1 MKQIVVGIPK
11 ALLFYY
17 EKDLWI
23 PFFERLGIR
32 TLISNSTNKDILLKG
47 ENLSIDEAC
56 FSLKIYLGHVE
67 NLIGKCDYIFIP
79 RMFSIKK
86 GEQVCTNFN
95 CLYDL
100 VHNLY
105 PKQKFIHYNIDVEK
119 GKKEALAYIS
129 LGRQLG
135 FSYLASYQAY
145 LFAKE
150 EQRKTNLEKL
160 YEQEKK
166 LNSKNMKVLLASH
179 SYNLYDSYISEKIV
193 SYLNDKNIEI
203 IYSDIFDDRMIDQE
217 CREISSDV
225 HWTHSKKLLAA
236 INYYEPFVNGIIFLS
251 SFPCGPDS
259 LTMEM
264 VKRKVVCPILFL
276 IVENE
281 FSETGVETRLESF
294 FDILCNKQEVNYE
307 RNY

>member
-1 MKQIVVGIPK
+1 MKQIIVGIPR

-23 PFFERLGIR
+23 PFFKRLGIQ
-32 TLISNSTNKDILLKG
+32 TVISDCTNKDILQKG
-47 ENLSIDEAC
+47 ERESIDEAC
-56 FSLKIYLGHVE
+56 FSLKIYLGHVN
-67 NLIGKCDYIFIP
+67 NLIDKCDYIFIP
-79 RMFSIKK
+79 RLFSIKK

-119 GKKEALAYIS
+119 GKNESLAYIH
-129 LGRQLG
+129 LGKQLG
-135 FSYLASYQAY
+135 FSYLTSFKAY
-145 LFAKE
+145 RFAKE
-150 EQRKTNLEKL
+150 EQKKLELEKIK
-160 YEQEKK
+160 EQEKK
-166 LNSKNMKVLLASH
+166 LESKKLKVLLASH
-179 SYNLYDSYISEKIV
+179 SYNLYDSYVSEKIV
-193 SYLNDKNIEI
+193 KYLKDNDIEI

-236 INYYEPFVNGIIFLS
+236 INYYEPFVDGIVFLS